1 MKWMS
6 SPFPYQTWSTRPVAT
21 SSPGHSSLLILVTFP
36 YGQGSVHIRSNL
48 KPSVSE
54 HNIKQTNELL
64 PKRVASWGFHGRI
77 ASQAYFSQCE
87 SLTNK
92 KIYEDMIT
100 YLPSGYSIGSKAP
113 SSFSISPIVEC
124 RHAIKMLPGPSYDL
138 IVLATHLALV
148 RLQCVSTVRRR
159 SLARGRTVSN
169 ARPCAPS
176 AEKAYG

>member
-1 MKWMS
+1 
-6 SPFPYQTWSTRPVAT
+6 
-21 SSPGHSSLLILVTFP
+21 
-36 YGQGSVHIRSNL
+36 
-48 KPSVSE
+48 
-54 HNIKQTNELL
+54 
-64 PKRVASWGFHGRI
+64 
-77 ASQAYFSQCE
+77 
-87 SLTNK
+87 
-92 KIYEDMIT
+92 MIT

-176 AEKAYG
+176 ADRKHMVSHVYESQYPARPHLGTVLSVCSRVLCKPTLFHMRCHDVSDVVLRLLPENMSQALCPLDPV